1 MKIILTE
8 YDLKTLDKN
17 DDGWFYRLKTRTGDL
32 VGSGMKTKE
41 EAIRHA
47 EKHLISIVRTI
58 LKK

>member
-8 YDLKTLDKN
+8 YDLKTLEKN
-17 DDGWFYRLKTRTGDL
+17 NEGWFYRLKTRTGDL
-32 VGSGMKTKE
+32 VGSGIPTKE
-41 EAIRHA
+41 EAIKHA